1 MEETVKPNINLAD
14 YVFELEVVILDKP
27 VAIIQVRARD
37 IQEAY
42 SKAEAA
48 IKVSQA
54 DRLLPTIYL
63 DDEFNRKAI

>member
-1 MEETVKPNINLAD
+1 VKPNLNLAD